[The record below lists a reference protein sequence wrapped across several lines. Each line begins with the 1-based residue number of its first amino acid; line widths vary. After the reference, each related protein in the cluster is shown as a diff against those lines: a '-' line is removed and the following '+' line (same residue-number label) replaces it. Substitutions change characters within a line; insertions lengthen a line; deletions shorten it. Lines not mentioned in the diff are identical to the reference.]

1 MGAENK
7 ADLKEWAAS
16 GVELGSI
23 PWNKL
28 PDINLYMDQVITLLG
43 EKLSFYE
50 CGEYDKLLSS
60 SMINN
65 YVKNGLIEHPEK
77 KKYTKEQ
84 ISRLIMICILKSV
97 LSIQDIAALLNTGEK
112 TEKLYSGFTNTQT
125 DAMVEV
131 SSQLLFALENGDDL
145 NALALK
151 FAAEANAKRAASR
164 KILEYLGNI
173 EKENKKK

>member
-1 MGAENK
+1 MADKVDLREWAEN
-7 ADLKEWAAS
+7 

-23 PWNKL
+23 PWDKL
-28 PDINLYMDQVITLLG
+28 PDIKLYMDQVITFLG

-77 KKYTKEQ
+77 KKYSKEQ

-97 LSIQDIAALLNTGEK
+97 LSIQDIAALLKGSEATKEIYGKFED
-112 TEKLYSGFTNTQT
+112 TQT

-145 NALALK
+145 NMLALK

-164 KILEYLGNI
+164 KILEYLDSQQ
-173 EKENKKK
+173 KENK

>member
-1 MGAENK
+1 MDKREE
-7 ADLKEWAAS
+7 LKNWAAN

-23 PWNKL
+23 PYDKL
-28 PDINLYMDQVITLLG
+28 PDIKLYMDQVITLLG

-65 YVKNGLIEHPEK
+65 YVKNGLIDHPEK
-77 KKYTKEQ
+77 KKYNKEQ
-84 ISRLIMICILKSV
+84 IATLIIICILKSV
-97 LSIQDIAALLNTGEK
+97 LSIQDIGALLGGVDDKKGIYEK
-112 TEKLYSGFTNTQT
+112 FENMQT

-131 SSQLLFALENGDDL
+131 SSQLLFAMENGDDL

-151 FAAEANAKRAASR
+151 FAAEANAKRAAAR
-164 KILEYLGNI
+164 KILEYLSKDD
-173 EKENKKK
+173 EKVK

>member
-1 MGAENK
+1 MENRNSLREWTENG
-7 ADLKEWAAS
+7 ADLAT
-16 GVELGSI
+16 I
-23 PWNKL
+23 PWDKL
-28 PDINLYMDQVITLLG
+28 PDIKLYMDQVTTFLG

-77 KKYTKEQ
+77 KKYNKEQ
-84 ISRLIMICILKSV
+84 IARLIIICILKSV
-97 LSIQDIAALLNTGEK
+97 LSIHDISALLKDCENTESIY
-112 TEKLYSGFTNTQT
+112 ECFENTQT

-145 NALALK
+145 ALLALK

-164 KILEYLGNI
+164 KILEYLS
-173 EKENKKK
+173 ETKEDKKK